1 MVNLHGSRISDA
13 GSFSEKDACAVVS
26 QILKGVEY
34 LHKRNIVHRDLKV
47 TAAICTTLFPALI
60 CWKQLT
66 AWEHHVIKPDA
77 SGKGQNCRFRACKV
91 GSVMSIS
98 RTQLSNRLAYSR
110 YFADDSQLRTI
121 CGSPLYVA
129 PEILDIGTNSE
140 TVENS
145 SYIIQFC
152 HFCTA

>member
-66 AWEHHVIKPDA
+66 AWEHHVIK
-77 SGKGQNCRFRACKV
+77 RFRACKV